1 VTPARDLLAFTQRR
15 TAETLYELQQRMYVR
30 VDRMFAGL
38 MALQWLAG
46 VAAAM
51 WISPRTWAGSTSEPS
66 IHIWAAVVLGGAISA
81 LPIALAILKPGATIT
96 RHTIGVGQMLTSAL
110 LIHLTGGRIE
120 THFHVFGS
128 LAFLAF
134 YRDWK
139 VLVPATLVIATD
151 HLVRGVFFPQS
162 VYGVLTAPIWR
173 SLEHAAWVI
182 FEDIVLVGSCIR
194 GSHELRRIAERT
206 AEHEGSQERYR
217 AVVDQMNEAICVFD
231 VATRVVLEYNPAF
244 LRLTGRR
251 DSEVESLRADAS
263 LFGGI
268 DNIDTLFEGVA
279 ASGRPLVAEGVLHRG
294 DGSWVETACSFNP
307 TIYARHNAICAVL
320 RDITEHKRVEAELAR
335 ARDEALASARLKS
348 EFLANMSH
356 EIRTP
361 MNGVVGM
368 TGLLLETELKPQ
380 QREFATTI
388 QSSADSLLSIV
399 NDILDFSKIE
409 AGKLHFEDV
418 DFSLYGAVEGT
429 LDMLAEQAFGKD
441 LELTALVAQ
450 SVPEDLRGDAGRLRQ
465 VLTNLLGNAIKF
477 TQHGEVHVR
486 VTVAEERAADVMLR
500 FEVEDT
506 GIGISPATQGRLF
519 DAFTQADGSTTR
531 KYGGTGLGLAISKR
545 LVELMGG
552 DIGVRSTE
560 GRGSTF
566 WFTAR
571 FVRGVG
577 SGERPLVDLTPL
589 RGRRVLVVDDN
600 ETNRKILHHQLASWG
615 LSDTPVSSGA
625 EALVL
630 LKKAAGAGQPF
641 DLAIL
646 DHQMPGMDGMTLAR
660 LISQDKALAGMPLVM
675 MTSLGAQQSQEDLRA
690 AGILMSLTKPV
701 KQSFVRDAVARALAP
716 RPSAAAESIGAPPA
730 PSQAPS
736 TPTRF
741 AVRHGRRPRILVA
754 EDNVVNQKIAILQLQ
769 RLGCAA
775 DAVGNGVEA
784 IEALNRIPYD
794 AVLMD
799 CQMPER
805 DGYETTRIIRKQEAG
820 TGNHLP
826 IVALT
831 ANALAGDREK
841 CLDAGMDEYV
851 TKPLKPS
858 ELEAALAKWLTRDTS
873 QVA

>member
-1 VTPARDLLAFTQRR
+1 MTPARDLLEFTQRR
-15 TAETLYELQQRMYVR
+15 TAETLHELQQRIYVQT
-30 VDRMFAGL
+30 DRMFAVL
-38 MALQWLAG
+38 MAVQWLAG
-46 VAAAM
+46 IVAAL
-51 WISPRTWAGSTSEPS
+51 WISPQTWAGSTSQPS
-66 IHIWAAVVLGGAISA
+66 IHIWAAVALGGTISA
-81 LPIALAILKPGATIT
+81 LPIALAILRPGWVVT

-151 HLVRGVFFPQS
+151 HLVRGLFYPQS

-173 SLEHAAWVI
+173 SFEHAAWVI
-182 FEDIVLVGSCIR
+182 FEDVVLVGSCVR
-194 GSHELRRIAERT
+194 SANELRRVAERT
-206 AEHEGSQERYR
+206 AEFEGSQERYR

-231 VATRVVLEYNPAF
+231 VATRVILEYNPAF

-251 DSEVESLRADAS
+251 DDEIESLRADGT
-263 LFGGI
+263 LIGGI
-268 DNIDTLFEGVA
+268 DNLDTLFEGVA
-279 ASGRPLVAEGVLHRG
+279 ASGRPLITEGVLLRA
-294 DGSWVETACSFNP
+294 DGSLVELACSFNP
-307 TIYARHNAICAVL
+307 TVYARHNAICAVL
-320 RDITEHKRVEAELAR
+320 RDITEHKQVEWELAR
-335 ARDEALASARLKS
+335 ARDAAVESARLKS

-368 TGLLLETELKPQ
+368 TGLLLETELQPQ

-388 QSSADSLLSIV
+388 QTSADSLLSIV

-418 DFSLYGAVEGT
+418 DFSLHAAVEGT
-429 LDMLAEQAFGKD
+429 LDMLAERAFGKK
-441 LELTALVAQ
+441 LELTALVAPG
-450 SVPEDLRGDAGRLRQ
+450 VPEDLRGDAGRLRQ

-477 TQHGEVHVR
+477 TELGEVHVR
-486 VTVAEERAADVMLR
+486 VTTAEARETDVVLQ

-506 GIGISPATQGRLF
+506 GIGIAAAAQARLF

-545 LVELMGG
+545 LVTLMGG
-552 DIGVRSTE
+552 RIGVRSTE
-560 GRGSTF
+560 GGGSTF

-571 FVRGVG
+571 FTRGTA
-577 SGERPLVDLTPL
+577 SGERSLVDLTPL

-600 ETNRKILHHQLASWG
+600 DTNRKILHHQLASWG
-615 LSDTPVSSGA
+615 LSDVSAGSGA

-630 LKKAAGAGQPF
+630 LKTSAAAGQPF

-660 LISQDKALAGMPLVM
+660 LIGQDPALARLPLIM
-675 MTSLGAQQSQEDLRA
+675 MTSLGAQHTPDELRA

-701 KQSFVRDAVARALAP
+701 KQSFVRDAVARVLAP
-716 RPSAAAESIGAPPA
+716 RGGGDAAGTHQPTAAPAQPPA
-730 PSQAPS
+730 
-736 TPTRF
+736 RF
-741 AVRHGRRPRILVA
+741 AAVHGRRPRILVA
-754 EDNVVNQKIAILQLQ
+754 EDNAVNQKIAVLQLQ

-775 DAVGNGVEA
+775 DAVGNGIEA
-784 IEALNRIPYD
+784 VEALNRIPYD

-805 DGYETTRIIRKQEAG
+805 DGYEATRLIRTQEVG
-820 TGNHLP
+820 TSRHLP
-826 IVALT
+826 IIALT

-841 CLDAGMDEYV
+841 CLEAGMDEYV
-851 TKPLKPS
+851 TKPLKPA
-858 ELEAALAKWLTRDTS
+858 ELEAALANWLRRDES
-873 QVA
+873 RVA